1 MNFSLLEKYDSS
13 HMYEIYD
20 LWPQLAKI
28 AYESKQDVLILDDI
42 DHVVL
47 AGMGGSG
54 TVCEVLSAILSKT
67 SIHTTVVKGYHLP
80 KTVNKKT
87 LVIIVSVSGN
97 TSEVIS
103 ILKLASKKSCNIVS
117 FTSGGRLAEIC
128 AQFKISH
135 YLIPTQHSP
144 RASFVSFLYS
154 ILNILNKIFPI
165 NKSDIY
171 QSLNELENLKKNI
184 YSKNLTR
191 SNLSLSLA
199 KQLTGIPI
207 IYYPWGLQSAAIRF
221 KNSLNENAKIHAIS
235 EDIVEASHNG
245 IVAWERKSDTI
256 PIIIRGTD
264 DFEKTKNLQFHLEN
278 FFKEHLID
286 YHVIDSKSGSILTKL
301 VCLIYLFDYSS
312 IYTSVLCGIDPSP
325 VKSIDYFKEKLK

>member
-128 AQFKISH
+128 AQFKILH
-135 YLIPTQHSP
+135 YLIPTHHSP

-154 ILNILNKIFPI
+154 ILFVIGE
-165 NKSDIY
+165 KSFFNFTFVS
-171 QSLNELENLKKNI
+171 SLRVPTTIRSGFKK
-184 YSKNLTR
+184 T
-191 SNLSLSLA
+191 
-199 KQLTGIPI
+199 
-207 IYYPWGLQSAAIRF
+207 
-221 KNSLNENAKIHAIS
+221 
-235 EDIVEASHNG
+235 
-245 IVAWERKSDTI
+245 
-256 PIIIRGTD
+256 
-264 DFEKTKNLQFHLEN
+264 
-278 FFKEHLID
+278 
-286 YHVIDSKSGSILTKL
+286 
-301 VCLIYLFDYSS
+301 
-312 IYTSVLCGIDPSP
+312 
-325 VKSIDYFKEKLK
+325 SIDFPKRRFSGE